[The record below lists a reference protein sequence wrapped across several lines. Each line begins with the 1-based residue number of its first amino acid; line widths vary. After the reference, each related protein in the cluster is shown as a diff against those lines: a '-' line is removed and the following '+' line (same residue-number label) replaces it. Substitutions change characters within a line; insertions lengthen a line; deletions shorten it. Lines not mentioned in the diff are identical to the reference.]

1 MKHRSYLNAFIF
13 FICVCLTQQIYAQR
27 FLELMNDPDADFYE
41 VQRLAEEHFKK
52 YGTEKGNGY
61 KAYKR
66 WEYEQQLSMTASGKV
81 QTARQV
87 WDEHQKML
95 AARPKGSG
103 ARVGNVYT
111 ELGPHKYNVTAHYA
125 PGMGRVTYIALDPQN
140 AQVIYTSGVGG
151 VWKSIDGGASWKP
164 LTDHLPAVYSN
175 SVQVHPTNANLVLI
189 GIDGLGILKST
200 DGGLTWNTTNLT
212 NGNPK
217 KIIFNPANPSI
228 VLVASTNGIFRSI
241 DAGNTFT
248 SVQAGGF
255 NDLDFKPGDPNT
267 VYACGN
273 TFYRS
278 TNNGTSFT
286 QITAGLPTS
295 GRSFLA
301 VSAANT
307 NYVYIVQAKGS
318 ELGYVY
324 RSTNSGVSFETRLAA
339 NPANGTNYFGY
350 NPSEGGG
357 QAGYDMAITAS
368 PTNAET
374 IIIGGINL
382 WKSTTG
388 GSAYT
393 QVTEWTWNNP
403 IGYVHPDMHA
413 LEWIGGVIY
422 SGSDGGLFRSIN
434 NGDDW
439 TVICFG
445 MGNREFYRIGGI
457 ESDPYYIG
465 GGSQDNGQSLL
476 IRKGVNEWRD
486 WAGADGMEVVIDYN
500 NKNNI
505 YACLQNGGLW
515 KSTNGGMSRT
525 GINTPPG
532 GGGNWVSPLFIDP
545 VNPST
550 IYIGYKDVWKSTN
563 GGSSWVQISSFGTS
577 SGLEAATIA
586 PSNNQYLYAA
596 DGGTMWVTKNGGGS
610 WTNIT
615 AGLSGGIN
623 YISVHPTNANKVTAI
638 TNSGVFK
645 SDNAGTNWTNVT
657 YNLPNIGKRCVLYQ
671 KSPEDIIYV
680 GLSVGVYYLKPGT
693 TTWVAYFDG
702 LPNVPVSELEIN
714 YSIGMLRVAT
724 SGRGLWEAPIIKNGV
739 SNLAPTASIT
749 APALNASFTA
759 PANVTVNATASDAD
773 GTISKVE
780 FFNGSTLIGTDLTS
794 PYSFVWSN
802 VAAGTYSLTVKAT
815 DNAGATGTSTIVT
828 IFVNAPPCT
837 VSGARLNSSVVIG
850 TTGSWSNLGNDR
862 SKVFDSDSNTFFDAT
877 EPDGA
882 WAGLDLGRNAVVSGI
897 RYYPRQGFESRM
909 VGGKIQGSNVAD
921 FSAGVVDLLTI
932 AAIPELKFNC
942 ASISVAGNFRYLRYL
957 SPVGGHCNVSEIQ
970 FYGSF
975 VNTPP
980 SVVLTA
986 PLNNASFVAPASVAL
1001 AANASDADGT
1011 ISKVE
1016 FFNGTTLIGSDLSSP
1031 YTFSWTNIA
1040 AGTYSI
1046 TAKATDNSGAVGS
1059 SVAVAV
1065 VVNSPSNLPPAV
1077 SLTAPVNNATFTA
1090 PASISLA
1097 ANASDADGTISKV
1110 EFFNGATLLGSDL
1123 TAPYAFNWIN
1133 VAAGT
1138 YSITAKA
1145 TDNAGSSTTSSVVTV
1160 SVTTP
1165 VNVPPTVSI
1174 AAPLNNASF
1183 TAPAAISISAN
1194 ASDADGT
1201 ISKVEFFN
1209 GATLLGSDLTAP
1221 YGFVWSGVVAGNYT
1235 ITAKATDNAGAVAT
1249 SASIA
1254 VVVTNPVNVPPVVS
1268 ITAPLNNASFTAPA
1282 TVAIAANASD
1292 ANGTISKV
1300 EFFNGAILLGTDLI
1314 APYSFSWANVAAGT
1328 YSINAKA
1335 TDNAGASTISVA
1347 ILITVVP
1354 DNPVVIGV
1362 NGPSCVTAGQTIVY
1376 TVTTDPTQTTTINWW
1391 SNSGA
1396 TTTIDPANSKRVSVL
1411 IPSYMDG
1418 TTFSLYAGVNFPSA
1432 PWYKEYSKSIKVGG
1446 CSASPAPVAV
1456 APQPFDQKTT
1466 VSVEN
1471 SKIVSLKVVDSR
1483 GLVVLSANNVMQE
1496 NYELGEELSAGVYTV
1511 YIIAEDGEH
1520 VTKLVKL
1527 K

>member
-1 MKHRSYLNAFIF
+1 MKQRSFFTTLFFLVSVFIS
-13 FICVCLTQQIYAQR
+13 QITFAQS
-27 FLELMNDPDADFYE
+27 FLDMMNDPDADFYE
-41 VQRLAEEHFKK
+41 VRRLAEEYFSKN
-52 YGTEKGNGY
+52 GTERGHGY

-66 WEYEQQLSMTASGKV
+66 WEYEKLLTMDASGKV
-81 QTARQV
+81 QTARQL
-87 WDEHQKML
+87 WTEHQKML
-95 AARPKGSG
+95 AARPKNVN
-103 ARVGNVYT
+103 ARVGDVYT

-140 AQVIYTSGVGG
+140 LQVIYTSGVGG
-151 VWKSIDGGASWKP
+151 VWKSSNGGANWKP

-175 SVQVHPTNANLVLI
+175 CVEVHPTNSNLVLA
-189 GIDGLGILKST
+189 GISGLGILKSL
-200 DGGLTWNTTNLT
+200 DGGTTWATTSLTT
-212 NGNPK
+212 GNPK

-228 VLVASTNGIFRSI
+228 VLVASTNGIYRSTN
-241 DAGNTFT
+241 AGNTFT
-248 SVQAGGF
+248 LVQSGGF

-273 TFYRS
+273 TFFRS
-278 TNNGTSFT
+278 TNNGTSFGL
-286 QITAGLPTS
+286 ITSGLTTS

-301 VSAANT
+301 VSPANA
-307 NYVYIVQAKGS
+307 NYVYMVQARGD

-324 RSTNSGVSFETRLAA
+324 RSANSGVSFETRLAA

-350 NPSEGGG
+350 NPSEAGG

-388 GSAYT
+388 GSTYT

-403 IGYVHPDMHA
+403 IGYVHPDIHA
-413 LEWIGGVIY
+413 LEWVGGAIY

-439 TVICFG
+439 TNICFG
-445 MGNREFYRIGGI
+445 IGNREFYRIGGI

-476 IRKGVNEWRD
+476 IKKGVNEWRD

-532 GGGNWVSPLFIDP
+532 GGGNWVTPLFIDP

-550 IYIGYKDVWKSTN
+550 IYIGYRDVWKSTN
-563 GGSSWVQISSFGTS
+563 GGSSWVQISNFGIS

-596 DGGTMWVTKNGGGS
+596 DGGTMWVTKNGGAA

-615 AGLSGGIN
+615 TGLSGGIN
-623 YISVHPTNANKVTAI
+623 YISVHPNNASKLTVI

-657 YNLPNIGKRCVLYQ
+657 YNLPNYGKRCVLYQ
-671 KSPEDIIYV
+671 KSPEDIIYA

-693 TTWVAYFDG
+693 TTWVEYFDG
-702 LPNVPVSELEIN
+702 LPNVPVAEMEIN
-714 YSIGMLRVAT
+714 NSIGMLRVAT
-724 SGRGLWEAPIIKNGV
+724 SGRGLWEAPVIKNGV

-749 APALNASFTA
+749 TPALNATFTA
-759 PANVTVNATASDAD
+759 PANVTINANASDAD
-773 GTISKVE
+773 GSISKVE
-780 FFNGSTLIGTDLTS
+780 FYNGATLIGTDLTA

-815 DNAGATGTSTIVT
+815 DNAGATGTSTLVT
-828 IFVNAPPCT
+828 IRVNVPPCT

-862 SKVFDSDSNTFFDAT
+862 LKVFDSDSNTFFDAT

-882 WAGLDLGRNAVVSGI
+882 WAGLDLGRNAVVTGV
-897 RYYPRQGFESRM
+897 RYFPRQGFESRM
-909 VGGKIQGSNVAD
+909 AGGKIQGSNVAD
-921 FSAGVVDLLTI
+921 FSSGVVDLFTV
-932 AAIPELKFNC
+932 AATPAWQFNC
-942 ASISVAGNFRYLRYL
+942 AAVTAAGNYRYLRYL

-986 PLNNASFVAPASVAL
+986 PLNNASFVAPASIAL

-1011 ISKVE
+1011 ISR
-1016 FFNGTTLIGSDLSSP
+1016 
-1031 YTFSWTNIA
+1031 
-1040 AGTYSI
+1040 
-1046 TAKATDNSGAVGS
+1046 
-1059 SVAVAV
+1059 
-1065 VVNSPSNLPPAV
+1065 
-1077 SLTAPVNNATFTA
+1077 
-1090 PASISLA
+1090 
-1097 ANASDADGTISKV
+1097 V
-1110 EFFNGATLLGSDL
+1110 EFFNGATLLGTDL
-1123 TAPYAFNWIN
+1123 TAPYSFSWTG
-1133 VAAGT
+1133 VVAGT
-1138 YSITAKA
+1138 YALTARA
-1145 TDNAGSSTTSSVVTV
+1145 TDNSGAVVTSSVVSITV
-1160 SVTTP
+1160 SNAANIAP
-1165 VNVPPTVSI
+1165 VASLT
-1174 AAPLNNASF
+1174 APLNNATF
-1183 TAPAAISISAN
+1183 TAPATVSLSAN

-1209 GATLLGSDLTAP
+1209 GATLIGSDLTAP
-1221 YGFVWSGVVAGNYT
+1221 YSFSWINVAAGTYSITARATDNAGGVGVSAVVSISVTTPVNVPPTVSLTAPLNNASFNAPATVSLAANASDADGSISKVEFFNGATLIGSDLTSPYSFSWSNVVAGTYS
-1235 ITAKATDNAGAVAT
+1235 ITAKATDNGGAVAT
-1249 SASIA
+1249 SVLITI
-1254 VVVTNPVNVPPVVS
+1254 VVTNPINTPPSVN
-1268 ITAPLNNASFTAPA
+1268 IAAPLNNASFTAPA
-1282 TVAIAANASD
+1282 TVAIAASAAD
-1292 ANGTISKV
+1292 VDGTISKV
-1300 EFFNGAILLGTDLI
+1300 EFFNGALLLGTDLT
-1314 APYSFSWANVAAGT
+1314 APYSFSWTSVATGT
-1328 YSINAKA
+1328 YSITARA
-1335 TDNAGASTISVA
+1335 TDNAGAISTSVA
-1347 ILITVVP
+1347 VLITVIP
-1354 DNPVVIGV
+1354 DNPIVIGV
-1362 NGPSCVTAGQTIVY
+1362 NGPACVTAGQSIVY

-1396 TTTIDPANSKRVSVL
+1396 TTTVDPANSKRATVF
-1411 IPSYMDG
+1411 IPAYMDG
-1418 TTFSLYAGVNFPSA
+1418 TTFFLYAGVNFPSS

-1446 CSASPAPVAV
+1446 CLASPAPVAV

-1466 VSVEN
+1466 VSVPN
-1471 SKIVSLKVVDSR
+1471 SKIVSLKVVDAR

-1511 YIIAEDGEH
+1511 YITAEDGEH